1 MATICSGV
9 LRFPAMSTPSVVTPA
24 SHSRRTTS
32 RGAGQRERVFRV
44 VGLTWIAER
53 SFAWLGRNRRLSKD
67 YEYRVQT
74 SEAMIGIAA
83 IRLMLNRLV
92 PA

>member
-1 MATICSGV
+1 M
-9 LRFPAMSTPSVVTPA
+9 RVVTSRPEARQNKVLAA
-24 SHSRRTTS
+24 SPRPTS
-32 RGAGQRERVFRV
+32 GPPGYPYR
-44 VGLTWIAER
+44 L
-53 SFAWLGRNRRLSKD
+53 FAHPLSKD